1 MLFVLV
7 VKFLGFFIDFINLVD
22 IGFVIVVNKI
32 GVFVDIVVN
41 DWVVGVVIFNINL
54 LFLMSFLEIDWIFDW
69 FFWVFLYLILIFLL
83 FL

>member
-1 MLFVLV
+1 MVYIILICLVLGIIFFKRDICFLIGDMLFVLV

-41 DWVVGVVIFNINL
+41 D
-54 LFLMSFLEIDWIFDW
+54 
-69 FFWVFLYLILIFLL
+69 
-83 FL
+83 